1 MSTMD
6 AYCQLPRQRTQQ
18 EKKPELVTFAVK
30 YTNPI
35 DTAST
40 KGNGI
45 QKPQHQMSSAS
56 SSEIQRHTKK
66 E

>member
-1 MSTMD
+1 MD
-6 AYCQLPRQRTQQ
+6 AYCQLPRQCTQQ

-40 KGNGI
+40 EGSGI
-45 QKPQHQMSSAS
+45 QKPQQCLFFRNPAAH
-56 SSEIQRHTKK
+56 K
-66 E
+66 ERVIKV